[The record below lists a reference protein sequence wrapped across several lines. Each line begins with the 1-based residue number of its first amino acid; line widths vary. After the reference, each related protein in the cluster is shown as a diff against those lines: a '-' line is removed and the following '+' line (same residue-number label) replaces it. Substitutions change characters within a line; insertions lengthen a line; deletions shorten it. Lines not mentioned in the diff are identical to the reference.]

1 LTDDSAE
8 SRAVAGSDEKQPND
22 GAFDVVVT
30 GYDAVYP
37 AAAASPTF
45 TRLWAQHACGGD
57 FPAAFAHISF
67 LTFDEL
73 RAMSDFLAL
82 GEGDV
87 LLDLACGA
95 GGPGLW
101 LASRSGASLIGVD
114 PSATGLA
121 EARKR
126 AERVGLADRAHYQ
139 HGTFGATGLDDAA
152 ADGAVSV
159 DAIQYSA
166 DKRAVFAEARRILRR
181 GARFAFSAFELE
193 PERVRDLPV
202 FGIDPISDYGPLL
215 EDAGFAIDRYRESD
229 GWDDRVRTTFAAVM
243 ETMPTLVEEM
253 GEMAAAS
260 LGAEASIT
268 LKVEPYRRRVVVNAV
283 AL

>member
-1 LTDDSAE
+1 VD
-8 SRAVAGSDEKQPND
+8 GSDEKQLND
-22 GAFDVVVT
+22 GAFDAVVT

-45 TRLWAQHACGGD
+45 GALWAQHASGGD

-73 RAMSDFLAL
+73 RAMSDYLAL
-82 GEGDV
+82 GEGGV
-87 LLDLACGA
+87 LVDLACGA

-101 LASRSGASLIGVD
+101 VASHSGVSLVGVD

-121 EARKR
+121 EARQR
-126 AERVGLADRAHYQ
+126 ADRVGMANRAHYQ
-139 HGTFGATGLDDAA
+139 HGTFAATGLDDAA
-152 ADGAVSV
+152 ADGAFSI
-159 DAIQYSA
+159 DAIQYAA
-166 DKRAVFAEARRILRR
+166 DKRAVFAEARRILRP

-202 FGIDPISDYGPLL
+202 FGVDPVSDYAPLL
-215 EDAGFAIDRYRESD
+215 EEAGFTVDWYRESD
-229 GWDDRVRTTFAAVM
+229 GWIDRVRTTFAAVM
-243 ETMPTLVEEM
+243 ENMATLIEEM
-253 GEMAAAS
+253 GEVPAAA

-268 LKVEPYRRRVVVNAV
+268 LKVEPYRRRVIVGAV
-283 AL
+283 AE